1 MLKKMLNINSISI
14 DEFLQRVG
22 SQSNGN
28 IWSVLVTSNLDNS
41 ELAEELKETIS
52 IFTESEVGIISANNE
67 IDNIVNEIQS
77 ASEYYLIIWDFETWD
92 NRNWR
97 KFDQMRSRLIKQR
110 GVVLVL
116 SETIVEKM
124 FIDAPNIVSWIG
136 SRVYEL
142 KEDTELL
149 TEAERDTRLIELQQ
163 WSGYS
168 NNKIIELAESEQL
181 PPDPEYGEW
190 LVLLNRE
197 DLIGR

>member
-1 MLKKMLNINSISI
+1 MNIRSISI

-22 SQSNGN
+22 SQPNGN
-28 IWSVLVTSNLDNS
+28 IWSVLVTSNLNN
-41 ELAEELKETIS
+41 EELVEELEEMLS
-52 IFTESEVGIISANNE
+52 IFTECEVETISSDNA
-67 IDNIVNEIQS
+67 IDNIVNKIQES
-77 ASEYYLIIWDFETWD
+77 SENYLIIWNFEKWGD
-92 NRNWR
+92 RDWR
-97 KFDQMRSRLIKQR
+97 KFDQMRSRLIKKR

-116 SETIVEKM
+116 SEMTVDKM

-142 KEDTELL
+142 TENTELL
-149 TEAERDTRLIELQQ
+149 TEEERQERLLELQK

-168 NNKIIELAESEQL
+168 NTKVIELAQSQQL

-190 LVLLNRE
+190 LVLLDRE

>member
-1 MLKKMLNINSISI
+1 MNIKSISI
-14 DEFLQRVG
+14 DEFLQRIG
-22 SQSNGN
+22 SQPNGN

-41 ELAEELKETIS
+41 KLAEELEETLT
-52 IFTESEVGIISANNE
+52 IFTECEVGIISA
-67 IDNIVNEIQS
+67 DNVVDNVVNEIQQ
-77 ASEYYLIIWDFETWD
+77 ASEEYLIIWNFENWD
-92 NRNWR
+92 NHHWR

-116 SETIVEKM
+116 SEKIVNKM
-124 FIDAPNIVSWIG
+124 FVDAPNLVSWIG
-136 SRVYEL
+136 ACVYEFI
-142 KEDTELL
+142 EDSEFL
-149 TEAERDTRLIELQQ
+149 TEEERQMRVVELQQ

-168 NNKIIELAESEQL
+168 DAQVLELAESEQL

>member
-1 MLKKMLNINSISI
+1 MMNINSISI

>member
-1 MLKKMLNINSISI
+1 MNINSISI

>member
-1 MLKKMLNINSISI
+1 MLNINSISI